1 MSRSSSHFWRNFVKL
16 LLPLEVTGRLVDA
29 LTKASPREIGGIL
42 MAEHIANNDFRVRD
56 VTIQRR
62 GGSFAT
68 FIRAVQSV
76 LGPLREF
83 FRVTNYNYTR
93 FNYIGEWH
101 SHPSFAPVPSSTDHN
116 TMHSIIENPEVGAFF
131 VVLVI
136 VKLNA
141 ARELEGS
148 VTVYQPGGRRFRGE
162 LVMEEE
168 KI

>member
-1 MSRSSSHFWRNFVKL
+1 MKL
-16 LLPLEVTGRLVDA
+16 LLPLEVTGRLLDA
-29 LTKASPREIGGIL
+29 LAKSGPREIGGIL
-42 MAEHIANNDFRVRD
+42 MAEHVADNIFRVRD

-83 FRVTNYNYTR
+83 FRVTNHNYTR
-93 FNYIGEWH
+93 FNYVGEWH

-116 TMHSIIENPEVGAFF
+116 TMHSIIENPAVGALF

-136 VKLNA
+136 VRLNA
-141 ARELEGS
+141 AREFEGS
-148 VTVYQPGGRRFRGE
+148 VTVYQPGGQRFKGE
-162 LVMEEE
+162 LVIEEQ
-168 KI
+168 